1 MRPGRTGRAYRAGR
15 PAFVG
20 LAVVLLASAAVGCG
34 DAGELKGA
42 GATPTAISPDKLWPD
57 LTPAASPAFDI
68 GEVETEV
75 IKGITVPGGDIR
87 KVDPVA
93 IVRREIA
100 ASPGDY
106 SEGAYDETARRMADC
121 GKSGA
126 QGRRCPVLKAY
137 YRDLTGDG
145 RADMTLGFRQLP
157 GNLTA
162 VRVYTV
168 RKDRLVQV
176 MGYEDAVSAVELA
189 GRSVIIRAPSEVAG
203 YEYRLQWTW
212 DQQQQAMLLT
222 NDEMLRTGGA
232 DHKHSPHAP
241 RSARPS
247 VSPSP
252 TTSASPSAS
261 SSVPASG
268 R

>member
-1 MRPGRTGRAYRAGR
+1 MRPSRPTRPSR

-20 LAVVLLASAAVGCG
+20 VAVVLLASVAVGCG

-42 GATPTAISPDKLWPD
+42 GSTPTAISPDQLWPD

-68 GEVETEV
+68 GEVDTQV
-75 IKGITVPGGDIR
+75 VKGITVPGGDIHT
-87 KVDPVA
+87 VDPVTV
-93 IVRREIA
+93 VRREIA
-100 ASPGDY
+100 ESPGDY
-106 SEGAYDETARRMADC
+106 TEGAYDETARRMADC
-121 GKSGA
+121 GRSGV
-126 QGRRCPVLKAY
+126 QGLRCPVLKAY

-145 RADMTLGFRQLP
+145 HDDMTLGFRQLP

-168 RKDRLVQV
+168 RKNRLVQI

-212 DQQQQAMLLT
+212 DQQQRAMLLT

-232 DHKHSPHAP
+232 DRKHSPH
-241 RSARPS
+241 SQRPS
-247 VSPSP
+247 A
-252 TTSASPSAS
+252 SASPSAPS
-261 SSVPASG
+261 PSASASG

>member
-1 MRPGRTGRAYRAGR
+1 M
-15 PAFVG
+15 
-20 LAVVLLASAAVGCG
+20 LASVAVGCG
-34 DAGELKGA
+34 DAGELQGA

-57 LTPAASPAFDI
+57 LTPASRPAFDI
-68 GEVETEV
+68 GEVDTEV
-75 IKGITVPGGDIR
+75 VKGIKVPGGDIR

-93 IVRREIA
+93 VVREEIA
-100 ASPGDY
+100 AHPGDY
-106 SEGAYDETARRMADC
+106 GAGAYDETAGRMAYC
-121 GKSGA
+121 GRSGTA
-126 QGRRCPVLKAY
+126 GSRCPVLKAY

-145 RADMTLGFRQLP
+145 HDDLTLGFRQLP

-176 MGYEDAVSAVELA
+176 MAYEDAVSGVELA

-212 DQQQQAMLLT
+212 DQQQRAMLLT
-222 NDEMLRTGGA
+222 HDEMLRTGGRSY
-232 DHKHSPHAP
+232 SP
-241 RSARPS
+241 RP
-247 VSPSP
+247 
-252 TTSASPSAS
+252 SASPTPAASSSSSSSASAS
-261 SSVPASG
+261 SSTSASG